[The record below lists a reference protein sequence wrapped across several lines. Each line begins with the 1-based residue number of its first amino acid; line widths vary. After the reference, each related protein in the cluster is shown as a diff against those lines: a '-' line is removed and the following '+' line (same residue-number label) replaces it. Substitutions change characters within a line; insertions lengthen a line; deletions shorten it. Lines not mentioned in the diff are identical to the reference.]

1 MGGGTTVTRRI
12 RPPRPPSPMGN
23 AFRVVGPKRSRT
35 KNYQDKDDCML
46 AKRTRELARLV
57 ALARQVTERYVA
69 AEKEANR

>member
-1 MGGGTTVTRRI
+1 
-12 RPPRPPSPMGN
+12 MGN